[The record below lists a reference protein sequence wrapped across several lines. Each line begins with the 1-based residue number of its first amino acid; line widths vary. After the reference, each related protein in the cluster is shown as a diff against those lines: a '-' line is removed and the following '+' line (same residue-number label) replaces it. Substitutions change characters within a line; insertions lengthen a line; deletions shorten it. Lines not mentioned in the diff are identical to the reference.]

1 MPPYGQC
8 LIHGCSPPLH
18 SRERK
23 QSALGMDDSDGGGY
37 DAMMVMTDDDEVV
50 TMVVVVTMVM
60 VRMVMGGADVDGGHA
75 DSDDGDNG
83 NYGDGGADADGD
95 RADSDD
101 GGDGYGGAGDDGV
114 MIMVGVMVM
123 TMIVMA

>member
-1 MPPYGQC
+1 
-8 LIHGCSPPLH
+8 
-18 SRERK
+18 
-23 QSALGMDDSDGGGY
+23 
-37 DAMMVMTDDDEVV
+37 MMGIMV
-50 TMVVVVTMVM
+50 T
-60 VRMVMGGADVDGGHA
+60 MVMGGADADGGHA

-83 NYGDGGADADGD
+83 NYGDGGADADGGH
-95 RADSDD
+95 ADSDD